1 MNYSKQRSL
10 ILSILSSSEGHLTA
24 DEVYNKAR
32 EVNERISLGTVY
44 RNLNALSEVGEIRR
58 INIPGANTIFDKNAH
73 KHLHFRCIKCG
84 KIQDLSGESINKIV
98 DNFEQKTGNKV
109 YSNDIVLN
117 GLCKNCKTGE
127 NCVKT

>member
-24 DEVYNKAR
+24 EEVYNKAR

-84 KIQDLSGESINKIV
+84 FI
-98 DNFEQKTGNKV
+98 
-109 YSNDIVLN
+109 N
-117 GLCKNCKTGE
+117 GLCRC
-127 NCVKT
+127 CV